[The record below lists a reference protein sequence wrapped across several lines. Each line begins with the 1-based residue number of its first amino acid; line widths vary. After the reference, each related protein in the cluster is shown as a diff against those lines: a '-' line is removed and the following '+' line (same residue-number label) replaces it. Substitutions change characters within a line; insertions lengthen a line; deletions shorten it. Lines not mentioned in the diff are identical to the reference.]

1 MSTRIST
8 KNNLLSDSKLSIIVI
23 VFFSSFLFPVIIN
36 LGPVTLLPYRL
47 VLLLAAAPV
56 AYNYFLYTK
65 KYLVDYILL
74 TYVFWCSLCVIFWF
88 GIFESIEPVTIFSI
102 ETLIPYFMARIY
114 INSEQ
119 KLIAFAKFIFVIILI
134 LIPIGI
140 FENLT
145 ANSLPISLLG
155 KVLNT
160 LPYVDHESRLG
171 LDRAQ
176 GPFDHP
182 ILLGVF
188 CFAFFS
194 IIFYLSAPENKLFSR
209 VTNAVLVFL
218 AGFTSLSSGPLA
230 GMAAQLGLM
239 AWGAIFKSIR
249 GKWIIL
255 ITGLLSVYFVV
266 ALFANS
272 SPIEVAFR
280 YLTFN
285 SGNAWARI
293 NIFNYG
299 YASMLDYPM
308 FGHGPNE
315 WARPF
320 WLGASIDMYWLVPGV
335 RYGFPGL
342 FLNLFVFAAAFY
354 AVASQ
359 KPKSH
364 GINLC
369 SKAYLFSLVGL
380 LVAGLSV
387 HFWNATYVSYMFVLG
402 VGLWTVDAKV
412 DDEAAETVDQSNRE
426 RISQARRR
434 RAQRSRTRLGKNET

>member
-1 MSTRIST
+1 
-8 KNNLLSDSKLSIIVI
+8 
-23 VFFSSFLFPVIIN
+23 
-36 LGPVTLLPYRL
+36 
-47 VLLLAAAPV
+47 
-56 AYNYFLYTK
+56 
-65 KYLVDYILL
+65 
-74 TYVFWCSLCVIFWF
+74 
-88 GIFESIEPVTIFSI
+88 
-102 ETLIPYFMARIY
+102 MARIY